1 MRRTELDSRRKE
13 LLEKEDSFEF
23 YFTLLRYLPHVLVM
37 FSPLAKKLPT
47 CIDREQNFFSIHHR
61 EPFSHSDLLMSL
73 QRGVYCPG
81 ETIKLNLQYK
91 YVEARKMGLVKC
103 RLNKYKR
110 LNKKENKNIYK
121 KTVKEQNGRFE
132 HH

>member
-1 MRRTELDSRRKE
+1 MFWSCFLH
-13 LLEKEDSFEF
+13 
-23 YFTLLRYLPHVLVM
+23 LPKNYQLVLIGNRIPQFITVN
-37 FSPLAKKLPT
+37 L
-47 CIDREQNFFSIHHR
+47 
-61 EPFSHSDLLMSL
+61 FSHSDLLMSL